1 MIERQYFPTHEN
13 ENIDYGL
20 SLGHIA
26 VLRAYMRP
34 IVTDQV
40 AWSVS
45 RSVGQANPSVGL
57 SVTVVSP
64 AKTAEPIE
72 LLFGL
77 RTPVGQRN
85 HVLDCGAD
93 APTRKGTFTGVSGP
107 LENIRFR
114 GIG

>member
-1 MIERQYFPTHEN
+1 MGNLEGKWVVGCKVQGP
-13 ENIDYGL
+13 
-20 SLGHIA
+20 SA
-26 VLRAYMRP
+26 V
-34 IVTDQV
+34 
-40 AWSVS
+40 SC
-45 RSVGQANPSVGL
+45 
-57 SVTVVSP
+57 